1 MDGYLGKPISLS
13 RLRETFFS
21 IALPRRSPHPP
32 KNMQSTPLDTHQLTT
47 FIELG
52 FTDYREIFED
62 FTDQIPHYLD
72 RIHNAIRDA
81 DTVAFKATVHS
92 LRGIA
97 SLFGCI
103 TLTQRLAQLE
113 LKPELTNLI
122 HSELS
127 TLWQGNLKALH
138 AWEKSVPEFN
148 A

>member
-1 MDGYLGKPISLS
+1 
-13 RLRETFFS
+13 
-21 IALPRRSPHPP
+21 
-32 KNMQSTPLDTHQLTT
+32 MQSTPLDTHQLKT

-52 FTDYREIFED
+52 FSDYREIFED
-62 FTDQIPHYLD
+62 FTGQIPHYLE

-81 DTVAFKATVHS
+81 DTAAFKATVHS
-92 LRGIA
+92 LRGMA

-113 LKPELTNLI
+113 HHLELKPELAHHI
-122 HSELS
+122 HSELHS
-127 TLWQGNLKALH
+127 LWQGNLEALH